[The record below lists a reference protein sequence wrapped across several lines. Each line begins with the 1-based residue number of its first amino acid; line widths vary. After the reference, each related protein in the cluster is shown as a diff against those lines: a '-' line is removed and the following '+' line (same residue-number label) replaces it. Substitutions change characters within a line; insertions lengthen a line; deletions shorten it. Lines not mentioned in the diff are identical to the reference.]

1 MKEQPTTPLGD
12 AIATLESVCAAYVN
26 WYANGRSCDAGS
38 MAYAMVS
45 DVRQALASLKTVAVS
60 ETAPCKRAGLS
71 LIEDIMDDA
80 KLLKEHAPKEL
91 HAMIDG
97 IYYRAQNA
105 KGSFDE

>member
-1 MKEQPTTPLGD
+1 MSDKLPSRDTPPQSSEGD
-12 AIATLESVCAAYVN
+12 AFDKWWAEQNVGPYSNALKLAAWN
-26 WYANGRSCDAGS
+26 AWLGRS
-38 MAYAMVS
+38 M
-45 DVRQALASLKTVAVS
+45 LS